1 MDRYEIARRASSL
14 PQRFAD
20 RIPRDTLEII
30 ELMDGGG
37 EYGELTIEL
46 AASLAAH
53 KTPVTP
59 EERDELRALLEAM
72 NMPTDP
78 IEQLNVQADALSGRS
93 ARPLRPGG
101 PRPGPARCYS
111 VPVATGTVPHRADPG
126 WSRSGRHEQHG
137 ALGA

>member
-1 MDRYEIARRASSL
+1 MTEAEVIERAETL
-14 PQRFAD
+14 PERFAD
-20 RIPRDTLEII
+20 RVPESTLWSIRR
-30 ELMDGGG
+30 MRGGG

-78 IEQLNVQADALSGRS
+78 IDQLNVQA
-93 ARPLRPGG
+93 
-101 PRPGPARCYS
+101 
-111 VPVATGTVPHRADPG
+111 
-126 WSRSGRHEQHG
+126 
-137 ALGA
+137 